1 MIMKKMKL
9 FLVFSVLALGVW
21 GCLTDGANFVGPDG
35 LAGGDQS
42 SGAGKE
48 YIYSGYDADG
58 IQIIKGVL
66 NLVIDDSNRV
76 TGTWT
81 LQLMVR
87 DSLGRY
93 GPQVGSGNLVGG
105 IEGDKI
111 GLGLN
116 PDYVDNNV
124 LLAGTIAYWG
134 IYGTWEYVGFPGV
147 LNNGTFRAVRS
158 D

>member
-1 MIMKKMKL
+1 MIMKKML
-9 FLVFSVLALGVW
+9 FVMLSVLSMGVW
-21 GCLTDGANFVGPDG
+21 GCLTDDANFVGPDG
-35 LAGGDQS
+35 LAGGAQS

-81 LQLMVR
+81 LQLTIT

-105 IEGDKI
+105 IQGDKI

-124 LLAGTIAYWG
+124 YLAGAIAYWG
-134 IYGTWEYVGFPGV
+134 IYGAWEYVGFPGV